1 MDSRFPYFSSKMLK
15 KILIILVGIT
25 LCLAGSI
32 AYTFF
37 YGKIFY
43 DRIVIASEDGKELLM
58 GEFSRT
64 QVFWPLYFHADTF
77 YSYGIWDSALEES
90 TFFWISPDIRSHGS
104 LLELT
109 SKVDFETT
117 RSQVSLTF
125 WEKSKFLFES
135 DILNTEFVTKTDPEY
150 FRFLS
155 LGTGTVRI
163 NSWEKKAYV
172 LYDTTISHDRTH
184 AQLSSGT
191 KTAGYVWGFWDANGN
206 FTYFDTSTILIK
218 SAKETYTPHTYL
230 FSLSHDGYAKKEY
243 TVDVGFSSTWLSLK
257 NDKAQILDLPT
268 KNIEKFPT
276 MNNADVYY
284 KLSWKNPQGIEIV
297 GFFNAYTW

>member
-1 MDSRFPYFSSKMLK
+1 M
-15 KILIILVGIT
+15 
-25 LCLAGSI
+25 AGSI
-32 AYTFF
+32 GYTLF

-64 QVFWPLYFHADTF
+64 QFFWPLYFHADTF
-77 YSYGIWDSALEES
+77 YSYGIGDSALEES
-90 TFFWISPDIRSHGS
+90 TLFWFSPDIRSHGS
-104 LLELT
+104 LLEFT

-117 RSQVSLTF
+117 RSQVALTF
-125 WEKSKFLFES
+125 WAKSEFLFDS

-155 LGTGTVRI
+155 LGTGTIRV
-163 NSWEKKAYV
+163 SGGEKKGYI
-172 LYDTTISHDRTH
+172 LSDTTISHDRTH

-191 KTAGYVWGFWDANGN
+191 KTAGYVWGFWDISGN
-206 FTYFDTSTILIK
+206 FTYFDISSILVK
-218 SAKETYTPHTYL
+218 SAKETYTPHAYL
-230 FSLSHDGYAKKEY
+230 FSFSRDGLAKKEY
-243 TVDVGFSSTWLSLK
+243 SVDVGFSGSGLSLK
-257 NDKAQILDLPT
+257 NGAIQILDLPAQ
-268 KNIEKFPT
+268 NIEKFPT

-284 KLSWKNPQGIEIV
+284 KLSWKNPQGIEVV